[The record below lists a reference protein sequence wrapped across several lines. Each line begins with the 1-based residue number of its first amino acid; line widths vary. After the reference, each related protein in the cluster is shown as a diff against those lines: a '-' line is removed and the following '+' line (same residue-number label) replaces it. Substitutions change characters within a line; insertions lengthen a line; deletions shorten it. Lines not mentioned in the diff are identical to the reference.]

1 MTARVLSLGLALA
14 TLLVAGC
21 GDNEVGPPPLET
33 IQGSWELQTIER
45 NDGTFTNI
53 VNLSAYTA
61 VFETDGRVSA
71 RADCNNCNSTYST
84 NGASLTIGAMACT
97 RAFCGEASFSDEYIA
112 ALDGATSW
120 EGSRNELRLIYPG
133 GTLSFLAAN

>member
-1 MTARVLSLGLALA
+1 MPARVLSLGLALA

-21 GDNEVGPPPLET
+21 GEDAVGPTPLAT

-61 VFETDGRVSA
+61 VFETDGRVSE
-71 RADCNNCNSTYST
+71 R
-84 NGASLTIGAMACT
+84 GLQ
-97 RAFCGEASFSDEYIA
+97 
-112 ALDGATSW
+112 
-120 EGSRNELRLIYPG
+120 
-133 GTLSFLAAN
+133 